1 MSLIIIEGINSLE
14 ILPKKNSRVNGIHA
28 PWLAEYDG
36 RMEKMRNAN
45 WFPFKGER

>member
-36 RMEKMRNAN
+36 KIKMRIRQMSNPN
-45 WFPFKGER
+45 PFSG